1 MPGVV
6 GATSTGAPGMHS
18 QKSTDQ
24 APLQINSEEPAPSF
38 VSERSVAVS
47 KLLIVC
53 VCVSFM
59 LLLYLREV
67 DLNNFLFKSTCGD

>member
-1 MPGVV
+1 
-6 GATSTGAPGMHS
+6 MHS
-18 QKSTDQ
+18 QKSPYQ
-24 APLQINSEEPAPSF
+24 ATLPIKSEETAPIFWS
-38 VSERSVAVS
+38 APQLYPNC
-47 KLLIVC
+47 LLF